1 MINSRQ
7 NAIMPVV
14 YDLPYVP
21 PSSYRKNRSASISGS
36 YCLCGNKLK
45 CLLGIILT
53 TIVGIALVIAL
64 AFIITSI
71 KNDEST
77 NNNSTIDANNTSD
90 SNITTITTGVAPPN
104 SGCYFGGDFVNL
116 VNGNYR
122 RIDQLQVGDRI
133 WSLANDGQTLIED
146 EMILMMHAES
156 NNSILFYTFITF
168 DEHFLSLTG
177 SHYIAVIDI
186 ELNKTIYMQASKVT
200 KEYQLIMP
208 NRTVKINKIIQSFR
222 TGFYSPLTTSG
233 NLLVNNISTSV
244 YVASYGALPEI
255 LHRVFTPIRIYY
267 YLMRWLFGNNY
278 DPFESNITY
287 GLHPLPA
294 FLKANKTTI
303 RFLYNIEQNMILIII
318 MTLAMYLSQ
327 KYIKRNAIRLFL
339 YYVQYFI

>member
-21 PSSYRKNRSASISGS
+21 PSSYRKNRSASISDS

-45 CLLGIILT
+45 CLLGLILT

-77 NNNSTIDANNTSD
+77 NNNLMIDANNTSG
-90 SNITTITTGVAPPN
+90 SNITMITTNDFVKD

-146 EMILMMHAES
+146 EMILMMHSES
-156 NNSILFYTFITF
+156 NSSISFYTFITF
-168 DEHFLSLTG
+168 DGHFLSLTG
-177 SHYIAVIDI
+177 THYIAVIDI
-186 ELNKTIYMQASKVT
+186 ELNTTIYIQASKVAN
-200 KEYQLIMP
+200 KHQLIMP

-222 TGFYSPLTTSG
+222 TGFYSPLTTTG

-244 YVASYGALPEI
+244 YVASYEVLPEI
-255 LHRVFTPIRIYY
+255 LHRVFTPIRMYY

-278 DPFESNITY
+278 NPFESNITN

-294 FLKANKTTI
+294 FLKANETTI
-303 RFLYNIEQNMILIII
+303 RFLYNTEKNMILIII
-318 MTLAMYLSQ
+318 MTLTMYLSQ
-327 KYIKRNAIRLFL
+327 KYIKRSAI
-339 YYVQYFI
+339 

>member
-77 NNNSTIDANNTSD
+77 ND
-90 SNITTITTGVAPPN
+90 N

-156 NNSILFYTFITF
+156 NSSISFYTFMTF
-168 DEHFLSLTG
+168 DGHFLSLTG
-177 SHYIAVIDI
+177 THYIAVIDI

-200 KEYQLIMP
+200 NKHQLLMP

-244 YVASYGALPEI
+244 YVASYGVLPEI

-278 DPFESNITY
+278 NPFESNITY

-294 FLKANKTTI
+294 FLKANETTI

-318 MTLAMYLSQ
+318 MTLTIYLSQ
-327 KYIKRNAIRLFL
+327 KYIKRNAI
-339 YYVQYFI
+339 